1 MCVQKTKILALATV
15 HHYGQVRHEVIIEK
29 RCIGRILGKGGRDLA
44 AMKESSGAEVFII
57 DKEPPPGVDE
67 DHRMLIIIG
76 TPDNVNSCLV
86 TVNKTLERARNE
98 LPPLP
103 PPLSS
108 GWRPVPSATAD
119 TGWMQDQRD
128 GGRKRSWDG
137 R

>member
-1 MCVQKTKILALATV
+1 MGDRL
-15 HHYGQVRHEVIIEK
+15 EVASFT
-29 RCIGRILGKGGRDLA
+29 CHD
-44 AMKESSGAEVFII
+44 SGADSVFSW
-57 DKEPPPGVDE
+57 GAQ
-67 DHRMLIIIG
+67 
-76 TPDNVNSCLV
+76 
-86 TVNKTLERARNE
+86 ARNE